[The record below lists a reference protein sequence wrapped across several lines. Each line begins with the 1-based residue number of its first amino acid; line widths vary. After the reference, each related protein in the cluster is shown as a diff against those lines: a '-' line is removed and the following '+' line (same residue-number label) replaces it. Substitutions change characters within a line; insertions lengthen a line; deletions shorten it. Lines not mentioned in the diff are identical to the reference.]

1 MPERAAT
8 QLGDPRH
15 RDRARSFASGI
26 HISTVP
32 VWRRRGG
39 QWHSLVHV
47 HIIAPTKADCE
58 EVFVEM
64 MDALLLEGHLRFE
77 AVPRPSA
84 VEVRPAAVEV
94 RPDTI
99 EVRPDALVEFDF
111 SPHTAGVSSG
121 YDRGDAVEL
130 VAAGPGDRDIV
141 HDVGPG
147 GDDSALMH
155 AQRVG
160 NRDVFEFLDP
170 YMYSKWRS
178 GYGSWVAVFFTK
190 YKILGGQTP
199 SGGGQAPPVVHRC
212 NAHISICKGTIS
224 KERLTEGV
232 DRAKQVVEKLMKKG
246 RHFQGQA
253 FFDMGIEGNGHEHY
267 SWSDIL
273 VSSPLHPTCF
283 AIMHAISPQMPRRNF
298 HVSFDTWPRDTPA
311 AHEVRPIDEVRPIAP
326 AEPGRSGSSTDR
338 HA

>member
-1 MPERAAT
+1 M
-8 QLGDPRH
+8 
-15 RDRARSFASGI
+15 
-26 HISTVP
+26 
-32 VWRRRGG
+32 
-39 QWHSLVHV
+39 
-47 HIIAPTKADCE
+47 
-58 EVFVEM
+58 
-64 MDALLLEGHLRFE
+64 GHLQFE
-77 AVPRPSA
+77 DVPRPTA

-94 RPDTI
+94 RPDAI

-130 VAAGPGDRDIV
+130 VAADPADRDIV
-141 HDVGPG
+141 RDVGPG

-170 YMYSKWRS
+170 YMYSKWRP

-190 YKILGGQTP
+190 YRILGGQAPLLGGQTPSGGGQAP

-212 NAHISICKGTIS
+212 NAHISICKGKIS
-224 KERLTEGV
+224 KERLAEGV

-253 FFDMGIEGNGHEHY
+253 FFDMSIEGNGHEHY

-273 VSSPLHPTCF
+273 VACPLHPTCF

-298 HVSFDTWPRDTPA
+298 HVSFDTWPRETPA

-326 AEPGRSGSSTDR
+326 AEPGRAGSSTDR